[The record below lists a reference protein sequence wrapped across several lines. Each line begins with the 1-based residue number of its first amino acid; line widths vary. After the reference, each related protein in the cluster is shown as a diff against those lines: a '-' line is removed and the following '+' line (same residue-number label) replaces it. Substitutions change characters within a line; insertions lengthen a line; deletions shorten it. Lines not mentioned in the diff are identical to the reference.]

1 MLTRIMKDYQ
11 STDRKPRWGPEISVG
26 DSPRSAPRLLLVTF
40 GSSRFVGMASSEAKP
55 EGANAVVELLE
66 GPELQLSW

>member
-1 MLTRIMKDYQ
+1 MIHR
-11 STDRKPRWGPEISVG
+11 G
-26 DSPRSAPRLLLVTF
+26 APRGSCWSPF

-66 GPELQLSW
+66 GPELQLS

>member
-1 MLTRIMKDYQ
+1 MKDYQ

-40 GSSRFVGMASSEAKP
+40 REFEVCRGG
-55 EGANAVVELLE
+55 
-66 GPELQLSW
+66 Q